1 MRENL
6 DYSKPIEISD
16 NVFWVGRLSGV
27 LLERN
32 IYLRVFKQGNKTI
45 NLIIDPG
52 PPEDL
57 VDLNEKVS
65 KIIGSIKNIHL
76 IFLNHQDPDVAL
88 NSATIQK
95 MNKNCMVLTSE
106 DNWRLV
112 NFYGLD
118 KGKYKGVESLKEMK
132 AYLSTGHTIEFVPSP
147 FCHFRGAVML
157 YDLESRILFS
167 GDLFGGLSYT
177 QKLFADENWWEG
189 IKVFHQIYM
198 PTKEALL
205 YAIENIKKLKPEP
218 LIIAPQHGF
227 ILTSD
232 KVKEAIE
239 KLENLDVGLD
249 LYLRKKEKENYINA
263 INDLLSEIKNSFSKE
278 DIAEILNTFKDN
290 TFTSYFSI
298 DSNVIKDIKV
308 DPDTAMEFLLKN
320 LRLLYP
326 KENLDLFDIEV
337 VKILI
342 RWGIPVPKLYDVSST
357 EEIDLFS

>member
-16 NVFWVGRLSGV
+16 NVFWVGKLSGH

-32 IYLRVFKQGNKTI
+32 IYLRVFKKGNKTI

-57 VDLNEKVS
+57 SNLTEKIS
-65 KIIGSIKNIHL
+65 KIIGNIKNIHL
-76 IFLNHQDPDVAL
+76 IFLNHQDPDVAY
-88 NSATIQK
+88 NSAIIQR

-118 KGKYKGVESLKEMK
+118 KDKYKSVESFKEMK
-132 AYLSTGHTIEFVPSP
+132 AYLSTGHTIEFISSP

-198 PTKEALL
+198 PNKEALH
-205 YAIENIKKLKPEP
+205 YAIGNIKKLKPEP

-232 KVKEAIE
+232 KVKKAIE
-239 KLENLDVGLD
+239 NLENLDVGLD
-249 LYLRKKEKENYINA
+249 LYLKKKEKENYINA
-263 INDLLSEIKNSFSKE
+263 MNDLLNEIKNSFSEK
-278 DIAEILNTFKDN
+278 DIAEILNTFRDK
-290 TFTSYFSI
+290 TFTSYFSV
-298 DSNVIKDIKV
+298 DSNGIKDIKV
-308 DPDTAMEFLLKN
+308 DFDSAMEFLLRN
-320 LRLLYP
+320 LRLLWP

-337 VKILI
+337 VKALI
-342 RWGIPVPKLYDVSST
+342 KWGIPVPKLYDVSST
-357 EEIDLFS
+357 EEIELFS